1 MTVKVVNSKAEV
13 NQVVKKIH
21 AIFPEATL
29 NKTSFS
35 ISLNMP
41 NELTIL
47 SCLKF
52 KTGWSLMF
60 NDTLIN
66 LNEN

>member
-1 MTVKVVNSKAEV
+1 MTIKVVNTKAEV
-13 NQVVKKIH
+13 NQVVKKIS
-21 AIFPEATL
+21 ALFPDATL
-29 NKTSFS
+29 HKTSFS
-35 ISLNMP
+35 VSLNLP
-41 NELTIL
+41 DETTVL
-47 SCLKF
+47 SGLRF